1 MLRDA
6 PVDTEKLPFPT
17 LDPPAIVTAALNGL
31 GKKAV
36 VIPGATNWLTDVTL
50 KHLVPRWVV
59 PKLLAP
65 ITRRA
70 FVAR

>member
-1 MLRDA
+1 
-6 PVDTEKLPFPT
+6 
-17 LDPPAIVTAALNGL
+17 L